1 VNRRAFVAALGVAAG
16 WPVVARGQHPTRVRR
31 VALLIGQSEDD
42 PEAQVRRLALERAL
56 HVLGWTPEKLR
67 IDTRF
72 TAGDPERTRTCVAE
86 LVGLKPNIVVA
97 HTTIAAA
104 AALEQ
109 THTIPIVFLVVSD
122 PVGTGLVQSLAHP
135 GGNITGFSNFEF
147 SIGSKWLEVLKE
159 IAPSVRRVSIM
170 FNPDTA
176 PYAQYYLQ
184 SFDAAARSLSLQT
197 VTAPVRNDVE
207 IERVL
212 ADLASAPNAGLILM
226 TDIFAVVHRD
236 FINRLCMRYH
246 VPTVNANRYITVE
259 GGLVTY
265 GVDTVDLFVR
275 AASYV
280 DRILKGEEPTDLPVQ
295 APTKFELVINLKTAK
310 GLGLTVP
317 PTLLARADEVIE

>member
-1 VNRRAFVAALGVAAG
+1 MKRRAFIATLGGAAA
-16 WPVVARGQHPTRVRR
+16 WPLVARAQQSRGVRR

-56 HVLGWTPEKLR
+56 HDLGWTQENLR

-72 TAGDPERTRTCVAE
+72 TAGDPERTRAYVAQ
-86 LVGLKPNIVVA
+86 LISLKPDIFVA

-159 IAPSVRRVSIM
+159 IAPFVKRVAIM

-184 SFDAAARSLSLQT
+184 SFEAAARSLSLEP

-207 IERVL
+207 IERVFV
-212 ADLASAPNAGLILM
+212 DLASAPNTGLVLM
-226 TDIFAVVHRD
+226 SDIFAVVHRD
-236 FINRLCMRYH
+236 SINRLSVRYH
-246 VPTVNANRYITVE
+246 VPTVNASRYITVE

-295 APTKFELVINLKTAK
+295 APTKYELVINLKTAK
-310 GLGLTVP
+310 ALGLPVP
-317 PTLLARADEVIE
+317 PSLLARADEVIE